1 MQGSNS
7 TSASA
12 SGWALAIHGGA
23 GVIAR
28 DALTPDIEARLRA
41 GLEQAL
47 AAGAA
52 VMQAGG
58 TALDAV
64 EAAVCVLEDDP
75 QFNAG
80 RGAVFTADGTNEL
93 DAAIMDGANRQAGA
107 VAGVTTVRNPVSLAR
122 AVMAHSDH
130 VLLAGA
136 GAEAFARAQGIAAVA
151 PEYFRTPER
160 WRAFETFRAE
170 GGFDKAMKYGTVGAV
185 ARDVH
190 GNLAAATST
199 GGITGKRYGR
209 IGDTPIPGAGT
220 WADNRTCAVSATGS
234 GEELLRLG
242 VAHAIAA
249 RVRYL
254 HESPLVAADAV
265 IGTELAEIGG
275 SGGVLVVG
283 ASGDAGWAFNS
294 TGMYRARVAQGGAP
308 LVAIYEEATAGGEP

>member
-1 MQGSNS
+1 
-7 TSASA
+7 
-12 SGWALAIHGGA
+12 
-23 GVIAR
+23 VIAR
-28 DALTPDIEARLRA
+28 DMLTPEVDARLRA
-41 GLEQAL
+41 GLEKAL

-52 VMQAGG
+52 VLQAGG
-58 TALDAV
+58 AALDAV
-64 EAAVCVLEDDP
+64 EAAVCFLEDDP

-93 DAAIMDGANRQAGA
+93 DAAIMDGANRHVGA

-130 VLLAGA
+130 VLLAGE
-136 GAEAFARAQGIAAVA
+136 GAEAFARAHGIEPVA
-151 PEYFRTPER
+151 RDYFRTQDR
-160 WRAFETFRAE
+160 WRAFEAFKAQ

-185 ARDVH
+185 ARDTH
-190 GNLAAATST
+190 GDLAAATST

-249 RVRYL
+249 RVRHL
-254 HESPLVAADAV
+254 GELPLTAAEAV

-275 SGGVLVVG
+275 SGGVIVIG
-283 ASGDAGWAFNS
+283 ASGEAGWTFNS
-294 TGMYRARVAQGGAP
+294 PGMYRARIAEGSVP
-308 LVAIYEEATAGGEP
+308 LVCIYEDAP